1 MPQNGNN
8 SNFPIDPYIAQLLA
22 RFNPQQSAAVPPQSA
37 AQTPAREPAAQSPMY
52 TSVGGVMMPLDPSLF
67 GHVDPAADM
76 KTVMAYMPKP
86 DSGPYA
92 STPQGE
98 AETSHEYQNRLNSPY
113 MMFGADNRFAQG
125 HPRMAGMLDNMFLGG
140 SLVGQAHARSLAEG
154 GGVEGAGGA
163 ISDVMNGIMGMPQAR
178 MQYRQNLEQMPLE
191 YQSAESKLQ
200 ESQAGT
206 LQHLM
211 GALSAYESN
220 PAKILSMA
228 NRGTMAAAIGGQS
241 RENVAAQNNATKL
254 FTAINSD
261 QTKKAIA
268 QIRAAS
274 SASTAA
280 RQHYQT
286 QILNGLNTQIGQ
298 INSRYDR
305 LENSPVVEN
314 GLARQPNSQEIAA
327 LEQERQA
334 EITNEIG
341 YGESVTQGAF
351 KQGLLDVAKNI
362 YGIQPQSRTPNRV
375 PARAIF
381 ARDPQGTLH
390 SAPAGTKLPKGWI
403 LTKAPKA
410 NR

>member
-1 MPQNGNN
+1 MPQNGN
-8 SNFPIDPYIAQLLA
+8 SNFPIDPYLAQLLA
-22 RFNPQQSAAVPPQSA
+22 RFNSQGAPQQQPT
-37 AQTPAREPAAQSPMY
+37 TPAQQPAQSPMY
-52 TSVGGVMMPLDPSLF
+52 ASVGGVMMPLDPSQF
-67 GHVDPAADM
+67 GHVDPAADL
-76 KTVMAYMPKP
+76 KTVMGYMPKP
-86 DSGPYA
+86 DAGPY
-92 STPQGE
+92 TPTSQGE
-98 AETSHEYQNRLNSPY
+98 TETSHEYQNRLNSPY

-125 HPRMAGMLDNMFLGG
+125 HPRMAGMLDNAFLGG

-163 ISDVMNGIMGMPQAR
+163 IGDVMQGIMGMPQAR
-178 MQYRQNLEQMPLE
+178 LQYRQNLEQMPLE

-211 GALSAYESN
+211 GALSSYESN

-228 NRGTMAAAIGGQS
+228 NRDTMAAAIGGQS
-241 RENVAAQNNATKL
+241 RENVASQNNATKL
-254 FTAINSD
+254 FTAVNSD
-261 QTKKAIA
+261 ETKKAIA
-268 QIRAAS
+268 HIRAAS
-274 SASTAA
+274 SASSAA
-280 RQHYQT
+280 RSHYQT

-298 INSRYDR
+298 INSRYDK

-314 GLARQPNSQEIAA
+314 GLARQRNSQEIAA

-341 YGESVTQGAF
+341 YGESVTQGVF
-351 KQGLLDVAKNI
+351 KQGLLDVAKSV
-362 YGIQPQSRTPNRV
+362 YGIQPQPRTPNRP
-375 PARAIF
+375 PARGTIF

-390 SAPAGTKLPKGWI
+390 SAPAGSKLPKGWTP
-403 LTKAPKA
+403 TKGPKA